1 MPGAWVPEAFAPGA
15 SAANIA
21 LFRSGAINADQ
32 LRATVG
38 LGPMTVDSPGVLD
51 TALSS
56 PATLVIAGVLTAGL
70 ADAALTAGDAAAA
83 DGRYGRWRHDYSS
96 RGWRHD
102 CGRGDDRCRCC

>member
-56 PATLVIAGVLTAGL
+56 PATLVIAG
-70 ADAALTAGDAAAA
+70 
-83 DGRYGRWRHDYSS
+83 RSHRWP
-96 RGWRHD
+96 G
-102 CGRGDDRCRCC
+102 